1 MVYCDYMHV
10 PVSEMKQYVFTIWSF
25 GNQQP
30 PFRVSPTPW
39 SRRSSPPVF
48 HQNQNST
55 KIRERK

>member
-1 MVYCDYMHV
+1 MHV